1 MSSIPKI
8 TIYTDGACSGNPGVG
23 GWGAILLYKT
33 KDTTGKEKVLR
44 KNISGRDENT
54 TNNKMEM
61 MAVISALKL
70 LKKPCE
76 IELYTDSKYVL
87 QGITEWIQNWI
98 KNGWKGADKKPVKNQ
113 ELWQEMLE
121 LTKIHKINWNWVKG
135 HSTNQFN
142 NEVDKLA
149 RMECGTI

>member
-33 KDTTGKEKVLR
+33 KDKDGKEKVLR

-87 QGITEWIQNWI
+87 QGITEWIQNWM

>member
-33 KDTTGKEKVLR
+33 QDKDGKEKVLR

>member
-1 MSSIPKI
+1 MSNKPKI

-33 KDTTGKEKVLR
+33 QDKDGKEKVLR

-54 TNNKMEM
+54 TNNRMEM

-113 ELWQEMLE
+113 ELWQEMFE

>member
-33 KDTTGKEKVLR
+33 KDKDGKEKVLR

-87 QGITEWIQNWI
+87 QGITEWIHNWI

-121 LTKIHKINWNWVKG
+121 LTKIHQINWNWVKG